1 MDPKRLLRELS
12 PSAYRRAVRLR
23 RGPAATKLTGATG
36 RARTRRL
43 FTEGSVVTVELGL
56 RQGLGGILSN
66 TAKVLHAAKLHH
78 VDAALRFTSPMYAP
92 SWGAHD
98 WLECYFERLG
108 SRPDDR
114 PVCQFQHVPATRPP
128 SPTESA
134 ALVWGALRIRDDIAA
149 AAGAAAQGTFA
160 AVHFRGSDK
169 YIETPPV
176 GAGVVLDVVESE
188 MRRHGLGRL
197 FVASDEAR
205 FIDLARARF
214 GETAFWL
221 PQEALATSD
230 GTPPHFTDVPG
241 EIKAREA
248 LTTMLILARAKLLV
262 KTESHLSEWAA
273 TLAND
278 QRVVRMTPLER

>member
-12 PSAYRRAVRLR
+12 PSAYRTAVRLR
-23 RGPAATKLTGATG
+23 RGPPAMKLSGIPG
-36 RARTRRL
+36 RAHARRL
-43 FTEGSVVTVELGL
+43 FTEGSAVTVEVGL

-66 TAKVLHAAKLHH
+66 AAKVLQAAKLHH
-78 VDAALRFTSPMYAP
+78 VDAALSFTSPTYAP
-92 SWGAHD
+92 SWGTHD

-108 SRPDDR
+108 SRPEHR
-114 PVCQFQHVPATRPP
+114 PVCQFQHVPVLRAP
-128 SPTESA
+128 SPAESA

-149 AAGAAAQGTFA
+149 AAGAAAQGAFA

-169 YIETPPV
+169 YIETPQV
-176 GAGVVLDVVESE
+176 GADVVLDVVETE
-188 MRRHGLGRL
+188 MRRAGLDRL
-197 FVASDEAR
+197 FVASDEPR
-205 FIDLARARF
+205 FTDLARARL
-214 GETAFWL
+214 GETVFWL
-221 PQEALATSD
+221 PVEAVASSD

-273 TLAND
+273 TLASD
-278 QRVVRMTPLER
+278 QRVVRMTPLKR